1 MPTADEP
8 VLNFPLTRKGK
19 AQQRSMSCSISGHI
33 PLNMPQQFVASSSLL
48 TDKHTISTSGNMS
61 FLNNEM
67 VMI

>member
-8 VLNFPLTRKGK
+8 VVNFPLTRKGK
-19 AQQRSMSCSISGHI
+19 AQQRSMSEDIH
-33 PLNMPQQFVASSSLL
+33 LNMPQQFVASSSLL
-48 TDKHTISTSGNMS
+48 TDKHTISTSGNVS